1 VVPTPLTVV
10 GAVAGVAAVID
21 ISEMPGDLVPKRSRR
36 AQVKKW
42 LGAYF
47 FKAEV
52 AFVDFSQA
60 AGRARFTEAH
70 ELGHRVIPWH
80 RGAYVDDEQSLFR
93 DTESL
98 LEKEANLAAAHL
110 IFQGSPFFERAF
122 DYPLSLR
129 TPILLAGQ
137 FGASLHPT
145 IRFYVEQHVEPLAV
159 VIAGRYPRHDGTV
172 PIFQALESSAFRE
185 RFGPVAA
192 RFPSLSLPIDETRPL
207 GPLLNAARRSIE
219 PSECPVSFK
228 DARGARQRFV
238 AEAFFNQYCFFLTFA
253 PHSRLRHGR
262 RIAVRAS

>member
-1 VVPTPLTVV
+1 MPT
-10 GAVAGVAAVID
+10 
-21 ISEMPGDLVPKRSRR
+21 DLVPKRSRR

-93 DTESL
+93 DTEAL

-122 DYPLSLR
+122 DFPLSLR
-129 TPILLAGQ
+129 TPILLANE
-137 FGASLHPT
+137 FGASLHAT

-159 VIAGRYPRHDGTV
+159 IVAGRYPRLDGTV
-172 PIFQALESSAFRE
+172 PIFQALESGAFRE
-185 RFGPVAA
+185 RFGPVKA
-192 RFPSLSLPIDETRPL
+192 RFPTLSLPVAGTPPL
-207 GPLLNAARRSIE
+207 GPLLDQARRSAE
-219 PSECPVSFK
+219 PSECPVVFR
-228 DARGARQRFV
+228 DGTGGQQRFV

-253 PHSRLRHGR
+253 PHSRLRSGR